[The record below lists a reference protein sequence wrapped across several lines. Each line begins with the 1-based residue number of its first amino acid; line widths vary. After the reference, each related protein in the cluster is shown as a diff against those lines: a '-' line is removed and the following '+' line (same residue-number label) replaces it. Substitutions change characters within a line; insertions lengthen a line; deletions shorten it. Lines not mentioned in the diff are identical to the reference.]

1 MRGQREDGER
11 PQMEQTTTDHELD
24 DLFASAR
31 TETDADRGA
40 AARFLSGHR
49 QRLAQEEAQL
59 QAQTRT
65 VRAGWISALL
75 ASAAMVT
82 GLLVL
87 RPDTALPAS
96 AAYDAYQSAAG
107 DGW

>member
-1 MRGQREDGER
+1 MN
-11 PQMEQTTTDHELD
+11 DHELN

-31 TETDADRGA
+31 TETDVDRGA

-49 QRLAQEEAQL
+49 QRLAQEQV